1 MIAAQVPEGI
11 VQIVEFNL
19 HFGNA
24 GAVCNAVS
32 AHTFDPFFF
41 EGLLLVKLVNGRGE
55 LTRLSFENGKS
66 DEAALTGEQ

>member
-24 GAVCNAVS
+24 WAVCNAVS
-32 AHTFDPFFF
+32 AHTFDPFF
-41 EGLLLVKLVNGRGE
+41 LRGISTCK
-55 LTRLSFENGKS
+55 TRQRERRTDTTVAEF
-66 DEAALTGEQ
+66 

>member
-24 GAVCNAVS
+24 GAVYNAVS

-41 EGLLLVKLVNGRGE
+41 EELLLVKLVNGRGE
-55 LTRLSFENGKS
+55 LTRRS
-66 DEAALTGEQ
+66 

>member
-11 VQIVEFNL
+11 LQIVEFNL

-32 AHTFDPFFF
+32 AHTFSI
-41 EGLLLVKLVNGRGE
+41 LLSPTDFHL
-55 LTRLSFENGKS
+55 
-66 DEAALTGEQ
+66 